1 MLQFLVDIKYV
12 MQFEKFSSLA
22 WATIFWI
29 NALLCNRLEKSY
41 FLKVN
46 FTHFGSNFDSKS
58 NEVSMKKDGIKSL
71 KSKFKATSA
80 LVAVTPDFV
89 LKPIVLEPY
98 FFPSEFYFY
107 LCDYWNLI

>member
-1 MLQFLVDIKYV
+1 
-12 MQFEKFSSLA
+12 
-22 WATIFWI
+22 
-29 NALLCNRLEKSY
+29 
-41 FLKVN
+41 
-46 FTHFGSNFDSKS
+46 
-58 NEVSMKKDGIKSL
+58 MKKDGIKSL

-107 LCDYWNLI
+107 LCDY